1 MFAQNRPDNVGTQLY
16 KPIGHFYVDS
26 HAPSLHANNSEI
38 GAKTVNI
45 KMSYR
50 FIYIQHR
57 SCRTTIRYG
66 PYTTRIV
73 EHHRF
78 KRFVYKGKSKRT

>member
-45 KMSYR
+45 KMIHPVITLTNQTAYSNMSEFKDFGWKGSYA
-50 FIYIQHR
+50 R
-57 SCRTTIRYG
+57 SSGCRG
-66 PYTTRIV
+66 
-73 EHHRF
+73 
-78 KRFVYKGKSKRT
+78 